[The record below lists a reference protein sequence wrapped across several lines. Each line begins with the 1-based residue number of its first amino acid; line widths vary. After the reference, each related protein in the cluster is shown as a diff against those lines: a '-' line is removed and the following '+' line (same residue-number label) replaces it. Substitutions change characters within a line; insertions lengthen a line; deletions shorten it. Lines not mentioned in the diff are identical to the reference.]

1 MAGEDMISNNSN
13 DDIEVDLE
21 ELLLDEDMNDEGDL
35 EEEEDINELAIF
47 KDLIEKS

>member
-1 MAGEDMISNNSN
+1 MISNNSN